1 MLFEID
7 VINKT
12 IILKSP
18 VELKDIEKIF
28 SEILIG
34 WQDYKIIQGSYV
46 TYTYPLTYPLYPK
59 YHNEPYV
66 FTCDNKN

>member
-34 WQDYKIIQGSYV
+34 WQDYKIIQDSSYHW
-46 TYTYPLTYPLYPK
+46 YTLPRPNIQFLNSKP
-59 YHNEPYV
+59 
-66 FTCDNKN
+66 TCSST